1 MPRKEVYKGYVFY
14 IITEDGK
21 EVIWDNLSEVIAA
34 RLYRA
39 TRDNAPSNILKFGW
53 GAKPGRF
60 DKKGQHESI
69 D

>member
-14 IITEDGK
+14 IVTEDG
-21 EVIWDNLSEVIAA
+21 EHIIWDNLSEVIAA

-39 TRDNAPSNILKFGW
+39 TRDNAPSNILKYGW

-60 DKKGQHESI
+60 NTNKETE
-69 D
+69 